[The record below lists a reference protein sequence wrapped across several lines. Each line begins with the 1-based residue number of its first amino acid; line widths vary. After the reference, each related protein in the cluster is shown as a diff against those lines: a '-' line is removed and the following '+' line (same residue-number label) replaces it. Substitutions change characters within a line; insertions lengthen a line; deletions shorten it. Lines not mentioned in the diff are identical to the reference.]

1 MSIRLV
7 QQFLKLESSSGIILF
22 FMAVISMLWANS
34 PLAYLHQAF
43 KGNFL
48 FFINDGLMTIFFLL
62 VGLELKRGFFE
73 GPLSSMR
80 AVMLPAIAALG
91 GMLIPAL
98 IYLFFNASHP
108 VAVRGWATPVPTDIA
123 FALGVLSLFGRRV
136 PPGLKL
142 FLLALAIFDDV
153 GAIII
158 IAFFYS
164 QGLAPVWLAAT
175 LLLIGLLLSMRR
187 YAAYQLMPNLLIG
200 ALLWVTIYLSGLHP
214 TIAGV
219 LLALLVPIHSD
230 KTKSPLH
237 RLEAHLHP
245 WVAYL
250 VMPLFALANAGFA
263 LQGMNAND
271 LLDSVVLGIVLGLF
285 LGKQLGV
292 FGFTWFFVKLKWMKL
307 PDHVSWF
314 AMYGVS
320 LLCGIGFTMSLF
332 LGTLAFDQEFYLSEV
347 RMGVMLGSILS
358 GLAGAVILRA
368 ALKK

>member
-1 MSIRLV
+1 MSIRFV

-22 FMAVISMLWANS
+22 FMAVLSMLWANS
-34 PLAYLHQAF
+34 PLAYLHEAF

-48 FFINDGLMTIFFLL
+48 FFINDGLMAIFFLL
-62 VGLELKRGFFE
+62 VGLELKRGFVE
-73 GPLSSMR
+73 GPLSSLR
-80 AVMLPAIAALG
+80 TVMLPAVAALG
-91 GMLIPAL
+91 GMLVPAL
-98 IYLFFNASHP
+98 IYLFFNADHP
-108 VAVRGWATPVPTDIA
+108 VTVRGWATPVPTDIA

-136 PPGLKL
+136 PAGLKM

-153 GAIII
+153 GAIVI

-164 QGLAPVWLAAT
+164 QGLAPWWHVVT
-175 LLLIGLLLSMRR
+175 LGLIGLLIYMRR
-187 YAAYQLMPNLLIG
+187 FATYRLLPNLIIG
-200 ALLWVTIYLSGLHP
+200 ALLWVSIYRSGLHP

-219 LLALLVPIHSD
+219 ILALLVPVSPD
-230 KTKSPLH
+230 KSKSPLH
-237 RLEAHLHP
+237 KLESHLHP

-250 VMPLFALANAGFA
+250 VMPLFALANAGFS
-263 LQGMNAND
+263 LRGMD
-271 LLDSVVLGIVLGLF
+271 VSFLLDSVVLGIALGLF
-285 LGKQLGV
+285 VGKQLGV
-292 FGFTWFFVKLKWMKL
+292 FGFTWFFVNVKWMKL
-307 PDHVSWF
+307 PEHVSWF

-358 GLAGAVILRA
+358 GLAGAAILRA